1 MPGKGFT
8 RAKLAQLQEI
18 KKSQLDTT
26 PQDKIHTDTLDHLK
40 EWGKVTKKISL
51 YICHC
56 RNVVHDLDYEVSKPV
71 DNDVVYV
78 RQGLCVVPPT
88 KNIVSNMKH
97 V

>member
-40 EWGKVTKKISL
+40 EWGKVTKKNLSL
-51 YICHC
+51 RMPLRKCC
-56 RNVVHDLDYEVSKPV
+56 
-71 DNDVVYV
+71 
-78 RQGLCVVPPT
+78 T
-88 KNIVSNMKH
+88 
-97 V
+97 

>member
-40 EWGKVTKKISL
+40 EWGKVTKKISF
-51 YICHC
+51 YVCHC
-56 RNVVHDLDYEVSKPV
+56 GNVVHDLDHELPKPV
-71 DNDVVYV
+71 DNDVVFF
-78 RQGLCVVPPT
+78 GLPT
-88 KNIVSNMKH
+88 KNIV
-97 V
+97 